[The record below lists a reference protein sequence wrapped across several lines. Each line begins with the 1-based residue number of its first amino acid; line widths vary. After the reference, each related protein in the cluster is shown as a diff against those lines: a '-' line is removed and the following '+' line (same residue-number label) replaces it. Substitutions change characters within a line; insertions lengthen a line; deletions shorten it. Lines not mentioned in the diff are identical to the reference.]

1 MSYDIIGF
9 TSILLVIF
17 IVVVL
22 ANLRPVIALILY
34 IGLGVRVIFIY
45 IHNNIMLLPD
55 SSGDSIN
62 FVNKAYLWSRDGF
75 LNTLDY
81 FPGIDS
87 FFISWVISIFYSLFG
102 DSVLM
107 AQSISL
113 LFGMGSIYIGWIIA
127 EKLWNKNVANK
138 AAWLIALFPSLILY
152 SSLVMRE
159 TYVCFFLLIAL
170 NYSIEWLR
178 HKNLKYFIFTVIS
191 FIAAT
196 FFHGAMIIGLIFFII
211 VVLWNLIKII
221 FSGLLKFNLRINEA
235 IFVFFVII
243 VINFFYT
250 KNIHIAKLGNLKHL
264 EEFPTL
270 IVEKSERKN
279 RGSAKYDTWMIPKSE
294 TELFYKAP
302 IKMIYF
308 LFSPFLW
315 DIKKKEHIIGFFDGS
330 LYIYLFYLI
339 VRNFKNIWTD
349 PASRFIF
356 LLFLLF
362 VFAFGISIMNFGTGI
377 RHRSKFVIILIILAA
392 PLLPKL
398 FLYKKN

>member
-1 MSYDIIGF
+1 MNYDIIGL

-17 IVVVL
+17 IVVIL
-22 ANLRPVIALILY
+22 ANLRPVIKLILY
-34 IGLGVRVIFIY
+34 IGLGVRVLFIY
-45 IHNNIMLLPD
+45 IHNTIMSLPD

-62 FVNKAYLWSRDGF
+62 FVNRAYLWSRDGF

-87 FFISWVISIFYSLFG
+87 FFISWAIAIFYSLFG
-102 DSVLM
+102 YSELM
-107 AQSISL
+107 AQSLSL
-113 LFGMGSIYIGWIIA
+113 LFGMGSIYIGWIIT

-138 AAWLIALFPSLILY
+138 AGWLIALFPSLILY
-152 SSLVMRE
+152 SSLIMRE
-159 TYVCFFLLIAL
+159 AYVCFFLLMAL
-170 NYSIEWLR
+170 NNSVDWLR

-191 FIAAT
+191 FIVAT
-196 FFHGAMIIGLIFFII
+196 FFHGGMIIGLIFFII
-211 VVLWNLIKII
+211 IVLWNLIKII
-221 FSGLLKFNLRINEA
+221 FSGLLKFNLRIKEA

-243 VINFFYT
+243 VVNIYYT
-250 KNIHIAKLGNLKHL
+250 KNIHVAKIGKIKNLEK
-264 EEFPTL
+264 FPKL

-279 RGSAKYDTWMIPKSE
+279 RGTAKYDSWMIPKSE

-330 LYIYLFYLI
+330 LYLYLFYLI

-349 PASRFIF
+349 QASRFVF
-356 LLFLLF
+356 LLFMLF
-362 VFAFGISIMNFGTGI
+362 VLAFGISIMNFGTGI